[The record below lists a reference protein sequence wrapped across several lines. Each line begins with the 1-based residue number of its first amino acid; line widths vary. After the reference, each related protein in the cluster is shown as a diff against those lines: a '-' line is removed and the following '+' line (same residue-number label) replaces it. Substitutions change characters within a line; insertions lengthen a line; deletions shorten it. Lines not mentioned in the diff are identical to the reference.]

1 MQKIITIIMLAC
13 LWGTA
18 AAQEGVPS
26 DIFWEK
32 LRKHC
37 GQSYEG
43 QLADGI
49 VQPDFSGKR
58 LVMHVRACDDNT
70 IRIPFFVGDDRSRTW
85 VLTRQ
90 DGLIKLKHDHR
101 HADGSE
107 EEVTQYGGTS
117 ANTGFDSLQMFPAD
131 AETAERIPYAA
142 TNVWWITVDDTSF
155 TYNLRRIGSD
165 RLFTVVFDLTAPVE
179 TPEAPWGW
187 VD

>member
-1 MQKIITIIMLAC
+1 MRKIFIISLLAC
-13 LWGTA
+13 FA
-18 AAQEGVPS
+18 SVVAAQDSPA
-26 DIFWEK
+26 DTFWDN

-49 VQPDFSGKR
+49 VQPDFSGKK
-58 LVMHVRACDDNT
+58 LVMHVRACDDHT

-90 DGLIKLKHDHR
+90 DGIIKLKHDHR

-107 EEVTQYGGTS
+107 EEVTQYGGMS
-117 ANTGFDSLQMFPAD
+117 PNVGFENLQMFPAD
-131 AETAERIPYAA
+131 EETAERIPYAS
-142 TNVWWITVDDTSF
+142 TNVWWITVDETSF

-165 RLFTVVFDLTAPVE
+165 RLFTVVFDLTTPVA

>member
-1 MQKIITIIMLAC
+1 MRKLFFIMLLAC
-13 LWGTA
+13 WAGIGV
-18 AAQEGVPS
+18 AQERSPADV
-26 DIFWEK
+26 FWEN
-32 LRKHC
+32 LTKHC
-37 GQSYEG
+37 GLSYEG

-58 LVMHVRACDDNT
+58 LVMHVRACDDDT

-90 DGLIKLKHDHR
+90 DGVIKLKHDHR

-107 EEVTQYGGTS
+107 EEVTQYGGTN
-117 ANTGFDSLQMFPAD
+117 ANVGFENLQIFPAD
-131 AETAERIPYAA
+131 AETAERIPYAS
-142 TNVWWITVDDTSF
+142 TNVWWITVDETSF

-165 RLFTVVFDLTAPVE
+165 RLFTVVFDFNNPVE

-187 VD
+187 ED